1 MITKTFATHA
11 VFSMGTTATFPSP
24 PGVQT
29 PWHRTLA
36 KVGLALF
43 CIYVA
48 SLYVLALDQQFH
60 WGLFPTKV
68 DRQLTAEVK
77 QLGDSSLTAEKRQSV
92 EDDIISWNTFS
103 VPVLIKAIESGP
115 PNVRDPAAQ
124 CLQQISQKFYGVDIT
139 SLGTDPAKLQAWW
152 DKLQAD
158 WAKAESEQ
166 K

>member
-1 MITKTFATHA
+1 M
-11 VFSMGTTATFPSP
+11 VFC
-24 PGVQT
+24 
-29 PWHRTLA
+29 L
-36 KVGLALF
+36 
-43 CIYVA
+43 YVA

-68 DRQLTAEVK
+68 DRQLTAEVQ
-77 QLGDSSLTAEKRQSV
+77 QLGDTSLPADKHQAIV
-92 EDDIISWNTFS
+92 DDLISWNTFS

-115 PNVRDPAAQ
+115 ANVRDPAAQ
-124 CLQQISQKFYGVDIT
+124 VLQQISTKFYGADIT